1 MILEGIVLLSGQ
13 HALVADLE
21 DGPLPGVLE
30 GVERVEKDERWHI
43 GFGLRCLIDAKPA
56 PELVDEMLAMAE
68 DASGRLGRRR
78 PGGDPR
84 GDRADVSPPAVDREA
99 DRHWR
104 DGLVRPS
111 RVGLTGVETV
121 VRLGVDQRSAQPF
134 SARIECTVEP
144 DSAQPTARFE
154 DDIRDAIHTV
164 VVGAAGMRAERLAQ
178 EVAERVRERR
188 LARRVE
194 VTIAARFPERRP
206 APVSGV
212 PTQEISTLHAR
223 AMASARGTRWMVG
236 VSAQGLTTAPDAKEV
251 IAARSHERLAAGGF
265 SEPEIARVLA
275 SIPGASHDQR
285 SIGTLHLGCP
295 EDCALEF
302 DVAALLEIVE
312 GAMSS
317 EIFELMKRSDEG
329 AVVERAH
336 QRPRAVDDCVRA
348 MISDAVERFAD
359 LPDSAFVAA
368 AQVSTETIRHH
379 QLTVDRAGLLGELRR
394 ELRTGEPTVPQTS
407 MRQWLTELDPL

>member
-1 MILEGIVLLSGQ
+1 M
-13 HALVADLE
+13 
-21 DGPLPGVLE
+21 
-30 GVERVEKDERWHI
+30 
-43 GFGLRCLIDAKPA
+43 
-56 PELVDEMLAMAE
+56 
-68 DASGRLGRRR
+68 
-78 PGGDPR
+78 
-84 GDRADVSPPAVDREA
+84 
-99 DRHWR
+99 
-104 DGLVRPS
+104 RPS

-134 SARIECTVEP
+134 SARIECTIEP
-144 DSAQPTARFE
+144 DPARPAARFE
-154 DDIRDAIHTV
+154 VDIRDAIHEV

-178 EVAERVRERR
+178 DVAERVRERG

-194 VTIAARFPERRP
+194 VTVAARFPERRP

-223 AMASARGTRWMVG
+223 AVASGRGTRWMVG

-251 IAARSHERLAAGGF
+251 LAARSHERLAAEGF
-265 SEPEIARVLA
+265 SEPEIARVLE

-295 EDCALEF
+295 EDSALEF

-336 QRPRAVDDCVRA
+336 RRPRAADDCVRA
-348 MISDAVERFAD
+348 MIAGVVDRFTD
-359 LPDSAFVAA
+359 LPDAAFVSA
-368 AQVSTETIRHH
+368 AQDSTETIRHH
-379 QLTVDRAGLLGELRR
+379 HLTVDRAGLLGELRR
-394 ELRTGEPTVPQTS
+394 ELRTGEPVASHTS
-407 MRQWLTELDPL
+407 TRQWLEG